1 MKTILKL
8 IVITGF
14 IVAGFKSATALKSMY
29 SDLNHCYASESKGQA
44 MEFIITRIMY

>member
-14 IVAGFKSATALKSMY
+14 IVAGFRSAAALKCMY
-29 SDLNHCYASESKGQA
+29 SDLDHRYASEAKGQA

>member
-14 IVAGFKSATALKSMY
+14 IVAGFRSAVAVKHMY
-29 SDLNHCYASESKGQA
+29 SDLNHRYASEAKGQA
-44 MEFIITRIMY
+44 MEFILSSINY